1 MPKYKVTIAKKNCEL
16 IYQSK
21 AMAASH
27 PHKVEVAGSS
37 PASGTTDII
46 SVLTRI
52 VSQFNKFYIAIMNR
66 SALSVQFIY
75 SGVAQL
81 VVAPDC

>member
-1 MPKYKVTIAKKNCEL
+1 MPKYKVTIAKKDCEF

-21 AMAASH
+21 AKVASH
-27 PHKVEVAGSS
+27 PHKVEVAGSN
-37 PASGTTDII
+37 PASGSTDII

-52 VSQFNKFYIAIMNR
+52 VSQFHKFYIAIMNR